1 MTICVLKRLWRSFAK
16 NILLPLG
23 IIAIIL
29 FTGVGVAHIGRWLVY
44 FFPWLP
50 TFFLGVGAIISVCV
64 ISRIIVNSI
73 KNAIEEC
80 KNDL

>member
-29 FTGVGVAHIGRWLVY
+29 FTGVGVVHIGKWLVY

-50 TFFLGVGAIISVCV
+50 TFLLGIGIAIGVCG
-64 ISRIIVNSI
+64 ISRVIVDSI